1 MHPLFMD
8 QMLEDR
14 QCDLYGDAVA
24 ANGPAHLKGS
34 VGGRIRRAFGGRRRE
49 RDRSTINTCA

>member
-8 QMLEDR
+8 RMVEDR
-14 QCDLYGDAVA
+14 QCDLYGDARA
-24 ANGPAHLKGS
+24 ANGPAHLKGA
-34 VGGRIRRAFGGRRRE
+34 GGRIRRALGGRRRE